1 MQREDSCCSSDALA
15 IADCVSAGKSPKLI
29 ARLRISSRL
38 KQDGA
43 ASWHGTLRQPVGAAA
58 GVT

>member
-1 MQREDSCCSSDALA
+1 MQREDSCCSLDALA
-15 IADCVSAGKSPKLI
+15 IADCAGKSPKLI